1 MTVVKAIPPGPSDL
15 QPGTTARPAWPAPAV
30 CTTLT
35 GAGRSAIAVIGIGG
49 PYADG
54 IVSRCLTMATAG
66 RLATGQVRFAAWTGP
81 RGDGGPAESV
91 VITALGE
98 ERFEVHCHG
107 GPAATARILEDMQ
120 ACGAAQ
126 VPPGEWASPMT
137 SLLIREATQ
146 VLSRCTTA
154 RTAAIAMDQVRGAL
168 LDWVRRRLSVM
179 QAGGSAAIGE
189 TRRQAD
195 GILASA
201 RITTRLA
208 EPFRIV
214 LCGPPNVGK
223 SSLLNALV
231 GFNRSITLDTPGT
244 TRDVVH
250 ADTVIA
256 GLPVRLSDT
265 AGIRDS
271 EEAVEREGIRRARR
285 AAAEADLVLRVS
297 EPARREVD
305 RDADPAPSSAA
316 MIGVMNKSDLLSAGE
331 PLDRDQIATSA
342 LTGDGIERLW
352 ARIAEQL
359 AGALPAPAQPAALND
374 RQARLLAAISQA
386 EDADTLTARL
396 RELADSPVHA
406 DSPDNAEPPQP

>member
-1 MTVVKAIPPGPSDL
+1 
-15 QPGTTARPAWPAPAV
+15 
-30 CTTLT
+30 
-35 GAGRSAIAVIGIGG
+35 
-49 PYADG
+49 
-54 IVSRCLTMATAG
+54 
-66 RLATGQVRFAAWTGP
+66 
-81 RGDGGPAESV
+81 
-91 VITALGE
+91 
-98 ERFEVHCHG
+98 
-107 GPAATARILEDMQ
+107 
-120 ACGAAQ
+120 
-126 VPPGEWASPMT
+126 
-137 SLLIREATQ
+137 
-146 VLSRCTTA
+146 
-154 RTAAIAMDQVRGAL
+154 
-168 LDWVRRRLSVM
+168 M